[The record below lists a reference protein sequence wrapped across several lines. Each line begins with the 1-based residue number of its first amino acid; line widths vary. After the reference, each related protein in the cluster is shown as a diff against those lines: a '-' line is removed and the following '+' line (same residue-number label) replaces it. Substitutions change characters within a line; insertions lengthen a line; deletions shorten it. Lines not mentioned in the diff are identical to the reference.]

1 MSLNPHYLCVNVHRY
16 NVSRLMVE
24 QNQDSLMAVDID
36 WLDGLS
42 PTTVKG
48 GKPLALF
55 GMSCMT
61 PRGGSIVQALRWS
74 PDLWGDSPAGNRQDG
89 DATSHSH
96 CSAAGEPAS
105 RVASDSSSA
114 FQAHEVL
121 RGGSDLGGD
130 GDDLFS
136 FSVEMQGREFDATE
150 GSEHNQTPVSEQS
163 DTRGSEPSQTQGN
176 AHGQMQ
182 GRECGKEGRS
192 EHSQNGRNKHGQTNG
207 NECGQTKG
215 SEQSTGSEH
224 CERERGAGQ
233 NSAARETLGIWR
245 NAALF
250 QEKAGKPCAE
260 EDSRT
265 LSENDFRF

>member
-1 MSLNPHYLCVNVHRY
+1 M
-16 NVSRLMVE
+16 E
-24 QNQDSLMAVDID
+24 QNQDSLMAVDIH

-42 PTTVKG
+42 PTTAKG
-48 GKPLALF
+48 GKPLVLF

-74 PDLWGDSPAGNRQDG
+74 PDLWGDSPAGNGQDG
-89 DATSHSH
+89 DAASHSH
-96 CSAAGEPAS
+96 CSAAGEPTS

-114 FQAHEVL
+114 FHAHEVL
-121 RGGSDLGGD
+121 RGGSDLGDD

-136 FSVEMQGREFDATE
+136 VTFEMQGRELDAME
-150 GSEHNQTPVSEQS
+150 GSEHNQTPVSEHS
-163 DTRGSEPSQTQGN
+163 DTQGSEHSQRQGSE
-176 AHGQMQ
+176 HGQMQ

-192 EHSQNGRNKHGQTNG
+192 EHSQKGRNKHGQSNG

-215 SEQSTGSEH
+215 SEQSRGSEH
-224 CERERGAGQ
+224 CECESGAGQ
-233 NSAARETLGIWR
+233 NSAAPETLGIWR

-250 QEKAGKPCAE
+250 QDKAAKPCAE

-265 LSENDFRF
+265 LSEDDFSF